1 MKTNIVCIID
11 TETTYMNG
19 NPRLIADLGYTIFD
33 VSNPQGAVFK
43 RRFLIKEVLA
53 NTKNFEI
60 TSAPNGEGW
69 REGKGH
75 DARYS
80 EMLKSA
86 FNLDVVSWNDAYTN
100 LINDISIMGVGTVG
114 AYNWKFDF
122 SALEKTHFQ
131 TNHQPFLIPK
141 GIDIIC
147 LWDLCAT
154 VLIDED
160 YYSFV
165 DTLTNEDK
173 HFMMSRSGKNIGSSA
188 NCMGKY
194 LLGDIDYTEEH
205 TALNDALLECH
216 IFREVFGRIDI
227 RIINDFLNRIKTPHY
242 TKIRDKRTVKEKL
255 LDRGFDVETMER
267 IQTEMF

>member
-1 MKTNIVCIID
+1 MTNLNVD
-11 TETTYMNG
+11 EDKAK
-19 NPRLIADLGYTIFD
+19 RL
-33 VSNPQGAVFK
+33 S
-43 RRFLIKEVLA
+43 VLA
-53 NTKNFEI
+53 NDTEKLQKVIETKEEELKKDKEKLRKYIEVYLPEAMMGIGMQEFTLVDGTQLTKSEKYYANISQINNAEAMSWLEENGFGPLIRESISANF
-60 TSAPNGEGW
+60 
-69 REGKGH
+69 GH
-75 DARYS
+75 
-80 EMLKSA
+80 
-86 FNLDVVSWNDAYTN
+86 
-100 LINDISIMGVGTVG
+100 
-114 AYNWKFDF
+114 
-122 SALEKTHFQ
+122 
-131 TNHQPFLIPK
+131 
-141 GIDIIC
+141 
-147 LWDLCAT
+147 
-154 VLIDED
+154 
-160 YYSFV
+160 
-165 DTLTNEDK
+165 TNEDK